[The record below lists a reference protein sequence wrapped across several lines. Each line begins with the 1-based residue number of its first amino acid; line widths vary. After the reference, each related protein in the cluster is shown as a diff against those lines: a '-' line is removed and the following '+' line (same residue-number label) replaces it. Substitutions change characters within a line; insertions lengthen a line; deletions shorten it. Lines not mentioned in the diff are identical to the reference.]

1 MRILVVED
9 DEHTRRFIVKGLK
22 ESGHVAEQAENGLEG
37 LHLARTEQFTALVVD
52 RMLPGLGGLELVKQ
66 LREENISTPILILSA
81 LGDVHQRIEGL
92 KSGSDDY
99 LQKPFSF
106 AELLARIESIV
117 RRVDKKEIETRLTV
131 GDLSMNLIKREVRR
145 RGDKIDIR
153 PTEFRILEV
162 LMRAGG
168 QLVTRTMLLER
179 VWNYN
184 FDPQTNVIDTHISRL
199 RSKIDA
205 PYDVALIHTVRGS
218 GYRISAPTSDT
229 G

>member
-9 DEHTRRFIVKGLK
+9 DVHTRRFIVKGFK
-22 ESGHVAEQAENGLEG
+22 ESGHVAEEAQDGIEG
-37 LHLARTEQFTALVVD
+37 LHRARTEEFNALIVD
-52 RMLPGLGGLELVKQ
+52 RMLPKLSGLELVRR
-66 LREENISTPILILSA
+66 LREEEISTPILILSA

-117 RRVDKKEIETRLTV
+117 RRVDKKETETRLAV
-131 GDLSMNLIKREVRR
+131 GELSMDLIKREVRIK
-145 RGDKIDIR
+145 GDKIDIR
-153 PTEFRILEV
+153 PIEFRILEV
-162 LMRAGG
+162 LMRSCG

-184 FDPQTNVIDTHISRL
+184 FDPQTNVVDTHISRL
-199 RSKIDA
+199 RSKIDI
-205 PYDVALIHTVRGS
+205 PYAYPLIHTVRGS
-218 GYRISAPTSDT
+218 GYMISAPSDLN
-229 G
+229 

>member
-9 DEHTRRFIVKGLK
+9 DVHTRRFIVKGFK
-22 ESGHVAEQAENGLEG
+22 ESGHVAEEAQDGIEG
-37 LHLARTEQFTALVVD
+37 LHRARTEDFNALIVD
-52 RMLPGLGGLELVKQ
+52 RMLPKLSGLELVRR
-66 LREENISTPILILSA
+66 LREEEISTPILILSA

-117 RRVDKKEIETRLTV
+117 RRVDKKETETRLAV
-131 GDLSMNLIKREVRR
+131 GELSMDLIKREVRIK
-145 RGDKIDIR
+145 GEKIDIR
-153 PTEFRILEV
+153 PIEFRILEV
-162 LMRAGG
+162 LMRSSG

-184 FDPQTNVIDTHISRL
+184 FDPQTNVVDTHISRL
-199 RSKIDA
+199 RSKIDI
-205 PYDVALIHTVRGS
+205 PYEYPLIHTVRGS
-218 GYRISAPTSDT
+218 GYMISAPSELN
-229 G
+229 

>member
-9 DEHTRRFIVKGLK
+9 DVHTRRFIVKGFK
-22 ESGHVAEQAENGLEG
+22 ESGHVAEEAQDGIEG
-37 LHLARTEQFTALVVD
+37 LHRARTEDFNALIVD
-52 RMLPGLGGLELVKQ
+52 RMLPKLSGLELVCR
-66 LREENISTPILILSA
+66 LREEDISTPILILSA

-117 RRVDKKEIETRLTV
+117 RRVDKKETETRLAV
-131 GDLSMNLIKREVRR
+131 GELSMDLIKREVRVK
-145 RGDKIDIR
+145 GEKIDIR
-153 PTEFRILEV
+153 PIEFRILEV
-162 LMRAGG
+162 LMRSSG

-184 FDPQTNVIDTHISRL
+184 FDPQTNVVDTHISRL
-199 RSKIDA
+199 RSKIDI
-205 PYDVALIHTVRGS
+205 PYEYPLIHTVRGS
-218 GYRISAPTSDT
+218 GYMISAPSELN
-229 G
+229 